1 MCSGIPFS
9 EGLRTSVVTRQ
20 ESHEVNLGEVGVSL
34 LCHVTSNRIRGN
46 GLELWQERFRLDVRK
61 YFSKSGQ
68 VMEWAAQGGGGVT
81 NPGSA
86 QEMFRCCTEGFGLVG
101 NIGERW
107 TVGLDDLGG
116 LFQPW

>member
-1 MCSGIPFS
+1 VCSGIPVS

-61 YFSKSGQ
+61 YFSESGQ

-81 NPGSA
+81 NPGSV
-86 QEMFRCCTEGFGLVG
+86 QEIRGCGTGICGVVG
-101 NIGERW
+101 TVVAGHGW
-107 TVGLDDLGG
+107 TG
-116 LFQPW
+116 